1 MSTCTQAQATSAAR
15 KNRDTSIFVGGIMGT
30 TTEKEIRQY
39 FSQFGPIYSV
49 TVIPNKNNPALN
61 KGFCFISFKDSDT
74 KKRVLSIKNHFFLDR
89 KITCS
94 SLLKGPK
101 LKEEIA
107 RNNSKKLCVK
117 NVPRGMTEAEFHT
130 FFSAFGAIHSH
141 YLVTYKN
148 SKVPTHNGYLVFKD
162 NEVFNRLLDLKFVSY
177 QDSWMKIERYS
188 KKESRFEFSEHQK
201 TDLSEESLELEVN
214 HCVKPTRKQ
223 YQRED
228 INDALPSHHFSNL
241 RFNLR
246 V

>member
-1 MSTCTQAQATSAAR
+1 MTSTQATPAVR

-49 TVIPNKNNPALN
+49 TVIPNKTNPSLN

-74 KKRVLSIKNHFFLDR
+74 KKRALSVKNHFFLDR

-107 RNNSKKLCVK
+107 RNNSKKLCIK
-117 NVPRGMTEAEFHT
+117 NVPKGMTEADFQT
-130 FFSAFGAIHSH
+130 FFSTFGAIHSH

-162 NEVFNRLLDLKFVSY
+162 NEVFHRLLDLKFVSY
-177 QDSWMKIERYS
+177 QDTWMKIERYS
-188 KKESRFEFSEHQK
+188 KKESRFEFSENQK

-214 HCVKPTRKQ
+214 HSVKPTRKLF
-223 YQRED
+223 QREET
-228 INDALPSHHFSNL
+228 NGAHSGHHFSNL

>member
-1 MSTCTQAQATSAAR
+1 
-15 KNRDTSIFVGGIMGT
+15 MGT

-49 TVIPNKNNPALN
+49 TVIPNKNNPSLN
-61 KGFCFISFKDSDT
+61 KGFCFISFKDSET
-74 KKRVLSIKNHFFLDR
+74 KKKVLGIKNHFFLDR

-117 NVPRGMTEAEFHT
+117 NIPKGMTESEFQT
-130 FFSAFGAIHSH
+130 FFSTFGAIHSH

-177 QDSWMKIERYS
+177 HDTWMKIERYS
-188 KKESRFEFSEHQK
+188 KKESRFEFSENQK
-201 TDLSEESLELEVN
+201 TDLSEESLELDVN
-214 HCVKPTRKQ
+214 HNVKPTRKQ
-223 YQRED
+223 YRRED
-228 INDALPSHHFSNL
+228 QCDAPQSHHFSNL
-241 RFNLR
+241 RFNIR